1 MKFLAIDDNSV
12 DLMIARAAV
21 QRFNPDFEVITSAS
35 ADEALHYLK
44 GNSEAV
50 PDVILL
56 DLNMPV
62 KTGWDFLKEYKNLS
76 LKPSRIYILT
86 SSINETEKNMADK
99 EPLVTDFLTKPLR
112 LETIQKICSP
122 DRSGS

>member
-1 MKFLAIDDNSV
+1 MKFLAVDDNAV

-44 GNSEAV
+44 DNPEAV

-62 KTGWDFLKEYKNLS
+62 KTGWDFLKEYKNLN
-76 LKPSRIYILT
+76 LGPARIYILT
-86 SSINETEKNMADK
+86 SSINESEKIMADK

-112 LETIQKICSP
+112 IDTIQKICDPNS
-122 DRSGS
+122 